1 VSAGDRMT
9 SGDARILDRGFT
21 RYTGERTGT
30 AAAIRTLTLHTVQR
44 LLGLRRSFR
53 HKLLPLLVLLIA
65 YLPAVA
71 FLGLAVLLPEQLR
84 DAVLP
89 TQGDVFGAVTTA
101 TLLFVALV
109 SPEALCPDRRHRTLG
124 LYLASPLDRRT
135 YLVSKAAAVGG
146 VLLLVTLGP
155 PLLVEVGYLLL
166 GVVDLGWA
174 SLRNILEVIAVGV
187 AVSLT
192 YTLLGLAGA
201 SLTERRGFA
210 TVGIVVTLLL
220 LASVTGILV
229 QGLDA
234 PEWVRL
240 LNVVEMIGEL
250 ARRVHGERGP
260 LGHLA
265 TPVVVAGWAVWTVGL
280 AVFVD
285 RRAARFEVVR

>member
-89 TQGDVFGAVTTA
+89 TQGDVFGAVATA

>member
-89 TQGDVFGAVTTA
+89 TQGDVFGAVDTA